1 MENHL
6 TNSPFNNADKQIYS
20 LTEERLASAL
30 SCEASL
36 IRDVWQE
43 LAIDYSEDPNELSDL
58 EKAAASYISAYK
70 HSSRLTDLLGSLSDK
85 ETERLMVEENEIVAS
100 SISMLKELSR
110 ELLDLHAHRKSVI
123 DRNPRHG
130 GKDPKADKL
139 AELVAEVFEH
149 HGRPVTFGH
158 FDGNPTTQFCKSVQ
172 LVLEICEAK
181 RFEDETRVSIT
192 EWRQPARKAYEKRKP
207 NTNSR
212 IK

>member
-1 MENHL
+1 MANHL
-6 TNSPFNNADKQIYS
+6 TESPFNNADKQIYS
-20 LTEERLASAL
+20 LTEERLANAL

-43 LAIDYSEDPNELSDL
+43 LGIDNSEDPHELSDL
-58 EKAAASYISAYK
+58 EKTADAYLSASK
-70 HSSRLTDLLGSLSDK
+70 HSSRLCDLIGSLSDK
-85 ETERLMVEENEIVAS
+85 ETERLMVEKNDLVAS
-100 SISMLKELSR
+100 SMSMLEKLSKELS
-110 ELLDLHAHRKSVI
+110 DLHDHRKSVI
-123 DRNPRHG
+123 ERNPRHG

-139 AELVAEVFEH
+139 AELVAKIFEYH
-149 HGRPVTFGH
+149 ERPVTFGQ
-158 FDGNPTTQFCKSVQ
+158 FEGNPTTQFCKSVK

-192 EWRQPARKAYEKRKP
+192 EWRQPSRKAYEKRKA

>member
-1 MENHL
+1 M
-6 TNSPFNNADKQIYS
+6 TNRSVNNPDEQIHS
-20 LTEERLASAL
+20 LTEEKLASAL

-43 LAIDYSEDPNELSDL
+43 LGIDNSEDPHELSDL
-58 EKAAASYISAYK
+58 EKTADAYLSASK
-70 HSSRLTDLLGSLSDK
+70 HSSRLCDLIGSLSDK
-85 ETERLMVEENEIVAS
+85 ETERLMVEKNDLVAS
-100 SISMLKELSR
+100 SMSMLEKLSKELS
-110 ELLDLHAHRKSVI
+110 DLHDHRKSVI
-123 DRNPRHG
+123 ERNPRHG

-139 AELVAEVFEH
+139 AELVAKIFEYH
-149 HGRPVTFGH
+149 QRPVTFGQ
-158 FDGNPTTQFCKSVQ
+158 FEGNPTTQFCKSVK

-192 EWRQPARKAYEKRKP
+192 EWRQPSRKAYEKRKP